1 MPVQFFAIL
10 ISFAQSNV
18 GLYPKIFCSN
28 YRVKKCTLT
37 LFILGCLS
45 MVSLL
50 NFRIF
55 VSSKTLKKGLA
66 SLSIAIAAGL
76 CFNLTAQESN
86 TPITV
91 PPSETI
97 PLQTYADEKLP
108 LKLQNT
114 EEVPTKV
121 RFAKT
126 ANFDPDSVVKIARRL
141 AQKPYVAL
149 NDPLPPGLAK
159 ISYDEYRDIRFKPEA
174 SIWKAEDLPYQ
185 MQLFHRG
192 FYFQDLIE
200 IALVEGNQ
208 ATHLAYNS
216 GFFTAGDVLSQ
227 KLPTQDIGY
236 SGLRIHYPLNNPA
249 YFDELMVFQ
258 GASYFRALG
267 KGSDYGLSS
276 RGLALNTAEP
286 EGEEFPIFRAFWV
299 ERPNSDSNLIV
310 VHALLDSPSV
320 AGAYRFSVR
329 PGDNTHIDV
338 EATLFPRKELVKVG
352 LAPST
357 SMFLHSMNGRQNTD
371 DFRPEVHD
379 SDALLILNGR
389 GERLWR
395 PLANPKQLQ
404 VSAFMDNSP
413 QGFGLIQRERSFE
426 AYQDLEAHYERRPS
440 LWVEP
445 VGNWG
450 AGEVVLTEIPTDS
463 EIHDNIVSYWKPK
476 QPIAAGSEFH
486 FTYRLIWG
494 DEPEVDDGTVIV
506 ARTASGRA
514 DIAKATP
521 RRLFVVDYQVK
532 AGNND
537 EMPVAKVQSSA
548 GVITNV
554 VVSRQPKNN
563 GYRLAF
569 EMDPQDAELI
579 ELRAELKFTGPRE
592 VETWLY
598 RWTRS

>member
-1 MPVQFFAIL
+1 
-10 ISFAQSNV
+10 
-18 GLYPKIFCSN
+18 
-28 YRVKKCTLT
+28 
-37 LFILGCLS
+37 

-50 NFRIF
+50 NCCISI
-55 VSSKTLKKGLA
+55 SSQTVKKWLS
-66 SLSIAIAAGL
+66 SLLFAIAAGL
-76 CFNLTAQESN
+76 CFNLAAEELN
-86 TPITV
+86 TPTIETV
-91 PPSETI
+91 LPTVTI
-97 PLQTYADEKLP
+97 PIQISADEKSDAKP
-108 LKLQNT
+108 LLAVEGKTQ
-114 EEVPTKV
+114 V

-126 ANFDPDSVVKIARRL
+126 ANFDSDSVTKIARKL
-141 AQKPYVAL
+141 AQKPYVVL
-149 NDPLPPGLAK
+149 NDPLPSGLAK

-174 SIWKAEDLPYQ
+174 SIWKAEGLPYQ

-216 GFFTAGDVLSQ
+216 EFFTAGDVLSQ
-227 KLPTQDIGY
+227 RLPTQDIGY
-236 SGLRIHYPLNNPA
+236 SGLRIHYPLNNPE

-267 KGSDYGLSS
+267 KGSDYGLSA

-320 AGAYRFSVR
+320 AGAYRFSIR
-329 PGDNTHIDV
+329 PSDNTHIDV
-338 EATLFPRKELVKVG
+338 EATLFPRKDLVKVG

-371 DFRPEVHD
+371 DFRPQVHD
-379 SDALLILNGR
+379 SDALLMLNGR

-404 VSAFMDNSP
+404 VSAFMDNAP
-413 QGFGLIQRERSFE
+413 QGFGLIQRERNFDS
-426 AYQDLEAHYERRPS
+426 YQDLEAHYERRPS

-463 EIHDNIVSYWKPK
+463 EIHDNIVSFWKPK
-476 QPIAAGSEFH
+476 QPITAGSEFH

-506 ARTASGRA
+506 SRTASGRA

-521 RRLFVVDYQVK
+521 RRLFVIDYQVK
-532 AGNND
+532 EGSND
-537 EMPVAKVQSSA
+537 EIPVAKVQSSA
-548 GVITNV
+548 GEVTNV
-554 VVSRQPKNN
+554 VVSRQPKTN

-579 ELRAELKFTGPRE
+579 ELRAELKFNRPRE

-598 RWTRS
+598 RWTR

>member
-1 MPVQFFAIL
+1 M
-10 ISFAQSNV
+10 
-18 GLYPKIFCSN
+18 
-28 YRVKKCTLT
+28 
-37 LFILGCLS
+37 

-50 NFRIF
+50 SCRTS
-55 VSSKTLKKGLA
+55 VSSHIVKKVLTGL
-66 SLSIAIAAGL
+66 SLVVAAGM
-76 CFNLTAQESN
+76 CFNLAAQAST
-86 TPITV
+86 TPLTSPTSPSLTV
-91 PPSETI
+91 
-97 PLQTYADEKLP
+97 PLQTSAAEKS
-108 LKLQNT
+108 
-114 EEVPTKV
+114 PTKVNNGQHLDSKV

-126 ANFDPDSVVKIARRL
+126 ARFAPDTVVNIARRL

-149 NDPLPPGLAK
+149 KDPLPPTLAN

-174 SIWKAEDLPYQ
+174 SIWKADGLPYQ

-200 IALVEGNQ
+200 VAMVEGQQ
-208 ATHLAYNS
+208 ATHLAYDS
-216 GFFTAGDVLSQ
+216 GYFSAGNVLSQ
-227 KLPTQDIGY
+227 RLPTEDIGY
-236 SGLRIHYPLNNPA
+236 SGLRIHYPLNSSA

-267 KGSDYGLSS
+267 KGNAYGLSA

-338 EATLFPRKELVKVG
+338 EATLFPRVDLIKVG

-379 SDALLILNGR
+379 SDALLMLNGR

-404 VSAFMDNSP
+404 VSAFIDNSP
-413 QGFGLIQRERSFE
+413 QGFGLIQRERSFD
-426 AYQDLEAHYERRPS
+426 AYQDLEAQYERRPS

-476 QPIAAGSEFH
+476 QAIAAGTEFH
-486 FTYRLIWG
+486 FTYRIIWG
-494 DEPEVDDGTVIV
+494 SEPSVEDGTVIV

-521 RRLFVVDYQVK
+521 RRLFVIDYQVK
-532 AGNND
+532 EGNND
-537 EMPVAKVQSSA
+537 EIPLASVQSSA
-548 GVITNV
+548 GSVTHV
-554 VVSRQPKNN
+554 VVSRQPKTN
-563 GYRLAF
+563 GYRLTF
-569 EMDPQDAELI
+569 EMDPQDAQLI
-579 ELRAELKFTGPRE
+579 ELRAELKFTGQRQA
-592 VETWLY
+592 ETWLY
-598 RWTRS
+598 RWTL

>member
-1 MPVQFFAIL
+1 
-10 ISFAQSNV
+10 
-18 GLYPKIFCSN
+18 
-28 YRVKKCTLT
+28 
-37 LFILGCLS
+37 
-45 MVSLL
+45 MVSLSL
-50 NFRIF
+50 RHH
-55 VSSKTLKKGLA
+55 SLPSKTLKTGLTRLSLVVIA
-66 SLSIAIAAGL
+66 SL
-76 CFNLTAQESN
+76 CFNVGAQDADPVKE
-86 TPITV
+86 TPAATV
-91 PPSETI
+91 STPAVAT
-97 PLQTYADEKLP
+97 EKP
-108 LKLQNT
+108 VAKVSKTT
-114 EEVPTKV
+114 EYKNQV

-126 ANFDPDSVVKIARRL
+126 ANFDSDSVVKIARQL

-149 NDPLPPGLAK
+149 KDPLPAGLAK
-159 ISYDEYRDIRFKPEA
+159 ISYDEYRDIRFKPDA
-174 SIWKAEDLPYQ
+174 SIWKADGLPYQ

-200 IALVEGNQ
+200 IALVEGSK
-208 ATHLAYNS
+208 ATHLSYNS
-216 GFFTAGDVLSQ
+216 DYFTAGEVITQ

-236 SGLRIHYPLNNPA
+236 SGLRIHYPLNTTE

-267 KGSDYGLSS
+267 KGSAYGLSA

-299 ERPNSDSNLIV
+299 ERPHNDSNLIV

-320 AGAYRFSVR
+320 SGAYRFSVR
-329 PGDNTHIDV
+329 PGDDTRMDV
-338 EATLFPRKELVKVG
+338 EATLFPRKELAKVG

-357 SMFLHSMNGRQNTD
+357 SMFLHSLNGRHTTD
-371 DFRPEVHD
+371 DFRPQVHD

-395 PLANPKQLQ
+395 PLANPSQLQ
-404 VSAFMDNSP
+404 ISAFMDNSP

-450 AGEVVLTEIPTDS
+450 QGAVVLTEIPTES
-463 EIHDNIVSYWKPK
+463 EIHDNIVSFWKPK

-486 FTYRLIWG
+486 FAYRLIWG
-494 DEPEVDDGTVIV
+494 NEPQVDEGTVIV

-521 RRLFVVDYQVK
+521 RRLFVVDYEVK
-532 AGNND
+532 EGSN
-537 EMPVAKVQSSA
+537 EEIPTAKVESSA
-548 GVITNV
+548 GVVTNV
-554 VVSRQPKNN
+554 VISRNPKTN

-569 EMDPQDAELI
+569 EMDPQDAGLV
-579 ELRAELKFTGPRE
+579 ELRAELKFTAPKD

-598 RWTRS
+598 RWTR

>member
-55 VSSKTLKKGLA
+55 VSSKTLKKGLT
-66 SLSIAIAAGL
+66 SLSLAIAAGL

-91 PPSETI
+91 PPSVTI
-97 PLQTYADEKLP
+97 PLQTYADETLP
-108 LKLQNT
+108 LKAQNT
-114 EEVPTKV
+114 EEVQTKV

-141 AQKPYVAL
+141 AQKPYGVL

-174 SIWKAEDLPYQ
+174 SIWKAEGLPYQ

-537 EMPVAKVQSSA
+537 EMPVVKVQSSA

>member
-1 MPVQFFAIL
+1 
-10 ISFAQSNV
+10 
-18 GLYPKIFCSN
+18 
-28 YRVKKCTLT
+28 
-37 LFILGCLS
+37 

-50 NFRIF
+50 SCHTL
-55 VSSKTLKKGLA
+55 VSSQTVKKGLTCL
-66 SLSIAIAAGL
+66 SLAIAAGF
-76 CFNLTAQESN
+76 CFNLAAQESN
-86 TPITV
+86 TPVTAPV
-91 PPSETI
+91 SASVTI
-97 PLQTYADEKLP
+97 PLQTYADEKLTVKP
-108 LKLQNT
+108 QHIEDLQ
-114 EEVPTKV
+114 TKV

-141 AQKPYVAL
+141 AQKPYAEL

-174 SIWKAEDLPYQ
+174 SIWKAEGLPYQ

-208 ATHLAYNS
+208 ASHLAYNAE
-216 GFFTAGDVLSQ
+216 FFTAGDVLSQ
-227 KLPTQDIGY
+227 RLPTQDIGY
-236 SGLRIHYPLNNPA
+236 SGLRIHYPLNNPG

-426 AYQDLEAHYERRPS
+426 AYQDLDAHYERRPS

-476 QPIAAGSEFH
+476 QPLAAGSEFH

-514 DIAKATP
+514 EIAQATP
-521 RRLFVVDYQVK
+521 RRLVVIDYEVK

-537 EMPVAKVQSSA
+537 EIPVAKVQSSA
-548 GVITNV
+548 GIITNV
-554 VVSRQPKNN
+554 VVSRQPKTN

-569 EMDPQDAELI
+569 EMEPQDAELI

-598 RWTRS
+598 RWTR

>member
-66 SLSIAIAAGL
+66 SLSLAIAAGL

-91 PPSETI
+91 PVSPSVTI

-108 LKLQNT
+108 LKPQNT

-126 ANFDPDSVVKIARRL
+126 ANFDPDSVTKIARRL
-141 AQKPYVAL
+141 AQKPYGVL

-174 SIWKAEDLPYQ
+174 SIWKAEGLPYQ

-286 EGEEFPIFRAFWV
+286 EGEEFPIFRAFWI
-299 ERPNSDSNLIV
+299 ERHN
-310 VHALLDSPSV
+310 
-320 AGAYRFSVR
+320 
-329 PGDNTHIDV
+329 DV
-338 EATLFPRKELVKVG
+338 
-352 LAPST
+352 
-357 SMFLHSMNGRQNTD
+357 
-371 DFRPEVHD
+371 
-379 SDALLILNGR
+379 
-389 GERLWR
+389 
-395 PLANPKQLQ
+395 
-404 VSAFMDNSP
+404 
-413 QGFGLIQRERSFE
+413 
-426 AYQDLEAHYERRPS
+426 
-440 LWVEP
+440 
-445 VGNWG
+445 
-450 AGEVVLTEIPTDS
+450 
-463 EIHDNIVSYWKPK
+463 
-476 QPIAAGSEFH
+476 
-486 FTYRLIWG
+486 
-494 DEPEVDDGTVIV
+494 
-506 ARTASGRA
+506 TA
-514 DIAKATP
+514 I
-521 RRLFVVDYQVK
+521 
-532 AGNND
+532 
-537 EMPVAKVQSSA
+537 
-548 GVITNV
+548 
-554 VVSRQPKNN
+554 
-563 GYRLAF
+563 
-569 EMDPQDAELI
+569 
-579 ELRAELKFTGPRE
+579 
-592 VETWLY
+592 
-598 RWTRS
+598 

>member
-1 MPVQFFAIL
+1 
-10 ISFAQSNV
+10 
-18 GLYPKIFCSN
+18 
-28 YRVKKCTLT
+28 
-37 LFILGCLS
+37 

-50 NFRIF
+50 SRHTL
-55 VSSKTLKKGLA
+55 VSSLSVKKGLTF
-66 SLSIAIAAGL
+66 LLLAITVGVCFHLAA
-76 CFNLTAQESN
+76 QQDN
-86 TPITV
+86 TPLVDPVSPSAIKLKTEV
-91 PPSETI
+91 QPAVIPPVSQE
-97 PLQTYADEKLP
+97 QTSKA
-108 LKLQNT
+108 
-114 EEVPTKV
+114 

-126 ANFDPDSVVKIARRL
+126 ARFAPDTVVNIARRL
-141 AQKPYVAL
+141 AQKTYVAL
-149 NDPLPPGLAK
+149 KDPLPPTLAN

-174 SIWKAEDLPYQ
+174 SIWKAEGLPYQ

-192 FYFQDLIE
+192 FYFRDLIE
-200 IALVEGNQ
+200 IALVEGKQ
-208 ATHLAYNS
+208 ATHLAYNPDYFS
-216 GFFTAGDVLSQ
+216 AGNVLRQ
-227 KLPTQDIGY
+227 RLPTEDIGY
-236 SGLRIHYPLNNPA
+236 SGLRIHYPLNTPA

-267 KGSDYGLSS
+267 KGNAYGLSA

-329 PGDNTHIDV
+329 PGDDTHIDV
-338 EATLFPRKELVKVG
+338 EATLFPRVDLIKVG

-379 SDALLILNGR
+379 SDALLMLNGR

-404 VSAFMDNSP
+404 VSAFIDNSP
-413 QGFGLIQRERSFE
+413 QGFGLIQREHSFD
-426 AYQDLEAHYERRPS
+426 AYQDLEAQYERRPS

-450 AGEVVLTEIPTDS
+450 AGEVVLIEIPTDS

-476 QPIAAGSEFH
+476 QAIAAGTEFH

-494 DEPEVDDGTVIV
+494 SEPKLDDGTVIV

-521 RRLFVVDYQVK
+521 RRLFVIDYQVK
-532 AGNND
+532 EGNND
-537 EMPVAKVQSSA
+537 EIPLASVQSSA
-548 GVITNV
+548 GSVTHV
-554 VVSRQPKNN
+554 VVSRQPKTN
-563 GYRLAF
+563 GYRLTF
-569 EMDPQDAELI
+569 EMDPQDAQLI

-598 RWTRS
+598 RWTL

>member
-55 VSSKTLKKGLA
+55 VSSKTLKKGLT
-66 SLSIAIAAGL
+66 SLSLAIAAGL

-91 PPSETI
+91 PPSVTI

-108 LKLQNT
+108 LKAQNT

-141 AQKPYVAL
+141 AQKPYGVL

-174 SIWKAEDLPYQ
+174 SIWKAEGLPYQ

-537 EMPVAKVQSSA
+537 EMPVVKVQSSA

>member
-1 MPVQFFAIL
+1 
-10 ISFAQSNV
+10 
-18 GLYPKIFCSN
+18 
-28 YRVKKCTLT
+28 
-37 LFILGCLS
+37 

-50 NFRIF
+50 SCGTS
-55 VSSKTLKKGLA
+55 VSSHTVKKALTRLSLA
-66 SLSIAIAAGL
+66 MAAGL
-76 CFNLTAQESN
+76 CFNLAAQEP
-86 TPITV
+86 TPPIIT
-91 PPSETI
+91 PTSPSVTI
-97 PLQTYADEKLP
+97 PLQTYADEQAIVKSANNL
-108 LKLQNT
+108 NT
-114 EEVPTKV
+114 ETKV

-126 ANFDPDSVVKIARRL
+126 ANFDSDTVVKIARKL
-141 AQKPYVAL
+141 AQKPYVEL
-149 NDPLPPGLAK
+149 KDPLPPGLAK

-174 SIWKAEDLPYQ
+174 SIWKAEGLPYQ

-200 IALVEGNQ
+200 IALVEGKQ
-208 ATHLAYNS
+208 ASHLAYNS
-216 GFFTAGDVLSQ
+216 EFFTAGDVLSQ
-227 KLPTQDIGY
+227 RLPTQDIGY

-299 ERPNSDSNLIV
+299 ERPNTDSNLIV

-329 PGDNTHIDV
+329 PGENTHIDV
-338 EATLFPRKELVKVG
+338 EATLFPRVDLVKVG

-413 QGFGLIQRERSFE
+413 QGFGLIQRERSFD

-494 DEPEVDDGTVIV
+494 SEPEVDDGTVIV

-514 DIAKATP
+514 EIAKATP
-521 RRLFVVDYQVK
+521 RRLFVIDYQVK
-532 AGNND
+532 EGNND
-537 EMPVAKVQSSA
+537 EIPVAKVQSSA
-548 GVITNV
+548 GVVTNV
-554 VVSRQPKNN
+554 VVSRQPKTN

-579 ELRAELKFTGPRE
+579 ELRAELKFTGPRD

-598 RWTRS
+598 RWTL

>member
-1 MPVQFFAIL
+1 
-10 ISFAQSNV
+10 
-18 GLYPKIFCSN
+18 
-28 YRVKKCTLT
+28 
-37 LFILGCLS
+37 

-55 VSSKTLKKGLA
+55 VSSKTLKKGLT
-66 SLSIAIAAGL
+66 SLSLAIAAGL

-91 PPSETI
+91 PPSVTI
-97 PLQTYADEKLP
+97 PLQTYADETLP
-108 LKLQNT
+108 LKAQNT
-114 EEVPTKV
+114 EEVQTKV

-141 AQKPYVAL
+141 AQKPYGVL

-174 SIWKAEDLPYQ
+174 SIWKAEGLPYQ

-537 EMPVAKVQSSA
+537 EMPVVKVQSSA